1 MQAILILAHRNF
13 DQIFQLC
20 KTLKPDFEI
29 YIHFDV
35 KIPLNQAQKDLMEQ
49 DAIHYISEIDVHWGA
64 WSVTEAEL
72 RLMEEALKNP
82 KIDFVHLISGQD
94 WPLQNPKKIREFYEK
109 NDKIYLMAKPAK
121 EETKS
126 GERLIWWQQFYF
138 NYDKINR
145 RSTWGKIYHRV
156 SLNLQRLLRINKL
169 KKLGIDLEIYS
180 GPQWC
185 NLPRDVAQYCLDFMS
200 QYPNYSK
207 MLQTSFCS
215 DEFWLPTIVYNEP
228 KFSERI
234 VGKYYR
240 YIKWEEQH
248 GSYPAILDERDY
260 EAIRSSGAFFGRKF
274 DTAYS
279 QDLINRLES
288 QNKSSVAH
296 VERKKYEN

>member
-13 DQIFQLC
+13 DQVYQLAQY
-20 KTLKPDFEI
+20 LNSDFEI

-35 KIPLNQAQKDLMEQ
+35 KMPLNQSQKKQLEEVG
-49 DAIHYISEIDVHWGA
+49 IHYISEIDVCWGA
-64 WSVTEAEL
+64 WSVAKASY

-82 KIDFVHLISGQD
+82 KIDYIHFISGQD
-94 WPLQNPKKIREFYEK
+94 WPLKNPSRIKEFYEN

-145 RSTWGKIYHRV
+145 RSTLGKLYHRV
-156 SLNLQRLLRINKL
+156 SLSLQRLLHVNKL

-185 NLPRDVAQYCLDFMS
+185 DLPRDVAQYCLDYMK
-200 QYPNYSK
+200 QHPNYIK

-215 DEFWLPTIVYNEP
+215 DEFWLPTIIYNAP
-228 KFSERI
+228 QFSERI
-234 VGKYYR
+234 VADYHR

-260 EAIRSSGAFFGRKF
+260 EAIKASGDFFGRKF
-274 DTAYS
+274 DIAHS
-279 QDLINRLES
+279 QKLIVRLAE
-288 QNKSSVAH
+288 
-296 VERKKYEN
+296 ED